1 MKERLA
7 AFLAQ
12 LRRMFAKET
21 LPAPPP
27 EGPPRRARPRFL
39 RLLLAAEPLPQGTPQ
54 AVPQRRGLLR
64 AVFGG
69 EPLPLDPPGTPR
81 RRSRWL
87 AWLFAPERL
96 DGG

>member
-1 MKERLA
+1 MKQRLA
-7 AFLAQ
+7 SFLAQ

-21 LPAPPP
+21 LPAPPS
-27 EGPPRRARPRFL
+27 EGPPRRARPRFAQ
-39 RLLLAAEPLPQGTPQ
+39 LLLAAEPLPQETAPGAPE
-54 AVPQRRGLLR
+54 RRGLLR
-64 AVFGG
+64 AFFGP
-69 EPLPLDPPGTPR
+69 ESLQLDPPAAPH

>member
-1 MKERLA
+1 MKQSVA

-12 LRRMFAKET
+12 LRRMFARET

-27 EGPPRRARPRFL
+27 EGLPRRARPRL
-39 RLLLAAEPLPQGTPQ
+39 SRLLLAAEPLSEEAPRGSPE
-54 AVPQRRGLLR
+54 RRGLLR
-64 AVFGG
+64 AVLGR
-69 EPLPLDPPGTPR
+69 EPLPLDPPSAPR
-81 RRSRWL
+81 RRWRWL

>member
-21 LPAPPP
+21 LPAPPL
-27 EGPPRRARPRFL
+27 EVPPPRARPRFV
-39 RLLLAAEPLPQGTPQ
+39 RLLLAAEPLPQETPP
-54 AVPQRRGLLR
+54 AVPERRGLFP

-69 EPLPLDPPGTPR
+69 EPLPLDPPGAPR

>member
-1 MKERLA
+1 MKQSLA

-21 LPAPPP
+21 LPEPPS
-27 EGPPRRARPRFL
+27 EGPLRQARPRL
-39 RLLLAAEPLPQGTPQ
+39 ARLLLAAEPLPED
-54 AVPQRRGLLR
+54 AVPGGPERRGLLR
-64 AVFGG
+64 AFLGP
-69 EPLPLDPPGTPR
+69 EPLPVDPPAAPH
-81 RRSRWL
+81 RRSHWL